1 MHARPAG
8 LLVKEAKKYDSKI
21 VIKKETKTVEVTK
34 LIAIMGLGVKCGQ
47 DVEVEISGS
56 DEITAYKELKAFF
69 EVHQMMLEDEDYLDA
84 IHNMIRT
91 EMVSAEYAV
100 AVTGDNFSKMFTNMD
115 DDYMKA
121 RAADVKDISSRII
134 QNLLGEDEEYLVD
147 NEPSIIVAEDIS
159 PSETVQLDKEKILG
173 FVTVHGSTNSHTAIL
188 ARMMNIPALIGV
200 PMKLDYLHSGMLAM
214 VDGFS
219 GEVVFE
225 LSEETC
231 NFAKKRIKEE
241 EEKAQLLKT
250 LK

>member
-21 VIKKETKTVEVTK
+21 VIKKETKTVEATK

-100 AVTGDNFSKMFTNMD
+100 ARRYSDWEPGEQISG
-115 DDYMKA
+115 
-121 RAADVKDISSRII
+121 RAEALLTRRRGKKECFYI
-134 QNLLGEDEEYLVD
+134 QNRIR
-147 NEPSIIVAEDIS
+147 SARKII
-159 PSETVQLDKEKILG
+159 
-173 FVTVHGSTNSHTAIL
+173 
-188 ARMMNIPALIGV
+188 LIENY
-200 PMKLDYLHSGMLAM
+200 P
-214 VDGFS
+214 
-219 GEVVFE
+219 
-225 LSEETC
+225 T
-231 NFAKKRIKEE
+231 
-241 EEKAQLLKT
+241 
-250 LK
+250 